1 MKTALLTVMLA
12 ATWPFMANGED
23 QPPVPAG
30 AGFRVEFDKAE
41 YVLGENILAHAIL
54 TNEGAENF
62 RASFGGDYRELGRAD
77 RYKVTVTNADGT
89 ILPDPLERKHRGI
102 GGGFGSSPDL
112 KAGEQWLS
120 SLPLCMFVHFP
131 GAGHFRVRI
140 THDFGWSVGERKPP
154 VAEAE
159 IVVRMPDAEEAEA
172 LVEKAAAE
180 KFNGGSAG
188 KRSPEHASFAALYD
202 AIFLPALRRVAER
215 GEARAV
221 RAIGD
226 IESPEATGDLI
237 TLANSSAADVSQAA
251 IDGLCARVRF
261 VRANESDAWH
271 REKDPS
277 FAAAQIFGT
286 RCWKPELAA
295 PLAAQARRWFAHGT
309 EMQRQHAIHFLG
321 RVGEAQDV
329 APILECMQSALFR
342 SSSPVENDLLVDP
355 PALCWAGADALRR
368 IGLTPA
374 QRKTDAGLFCLVA
387 SPPNGKA
394 ELENIR
400 AALSSRHPSLR
411 QIALRSLPAPLPPEY
426 REAVRAALGD
436 RHIGVCAA
444 AAEIAAKDKDPS
456 YKPAVLALLTTERNV
471 WTLRSATNA
480 ALALGAR
487 YEAARAWA
495 AQLDDVQR
503 WNTALTELARLVM
516 DQSPSGVSTDA
527 ERTTIIALRRRWE
540 NFLVKNEPAIRKGR
554 VFHPGEPALPKNL
567 FAPLAEIRLK
577 DGTRWPA
584 PL

>member
-1 MKTALLTVMLA
+1 MKIDLLTFVFAVNWALA
-12 ATWPFMANGED
+12 ANGAD
-23 QPPVPAG
+23 KPPVPAG
-30 AGFRVEFDKAE
+30 AGFRVEFDNAE

-54 TNEGAENF
+54 TNEGRESF
-62 RASFGGDYRELGRAD
+62 RASFGSDYGELGRED
-77 RYKVTVTNADGT
+77 RYKITVADADGT
-89 ILPDPLERKHRGI
+89 ILPDPLERKHRGV

-112 KAGEQWLS
+112 KPGEQWVS

-131 GAGHFRVRI
+131 GAGHYRVRI

-188 KRSPEHASFAALYD
+188 KRSTEHASFTSLYH

-215 GEARAV
+215 GEAKAA
-221 RAIGD
+221 RAISD
-226 IESPEATGDLI
+226 IESPGATGELI
-237 TLANSSAADVSQAA
+237 TLANSSEAEVSQAA
-251 IDGLCARVRF
+251 IDGLYARVRF
-261 VRANESDAWH
+261 VRANESDEWR
-271 REKDPS
+271 REKDLS
-277 FAAAQIFGT
+277 FAAAQTFAR
-286 RCWKPELAA
+286 RCWKPEFAA
-295 PLAAQARRWFAHGT
+295 PLAVLARRWLARGT

-321 RVGEAQDV
+321 RVGEAQDI
-329 APILECMQSALFR
+329 APILECMQTALFG
-342 SSSPVENDLLVDP
+342 SSSPVANDLLVDP

-368 IGLTPA
+368 LGPTPA
-374 QRKTDAGLFCLVA
+374 QLKTDAGLFCLVA

-394 ELENIR
+394 ELEHIR
-400 AALSSRHPSLR
+400 AALASRHPSLR

-426 REAVRAALGD
+426 REGVCAALGD

-456 YKPAVLALLTTERNV
+456 YKLAVLALLATERNV

-480 ALALGAR
+480 AVALGAR

-495 AQLDDVQR
+495 AQLDDAQR
-503 WNTALTELARLVM
+503 WNTALTELAKLIM
-516 DQSPSGVSTDA
+516 DQSPCGVSTDA
-527 ERTTIIALRRRWE
+527 GRTTIIALRKHWE
-540 NFLVKNEPAIRKGR
+540 NFLVKNERPIRQGR
-554 VFHPGEPALPKNL
+554 VFHPGESALSKNL
-567 FAPLAEIRLK
+567 FAPLAEIELK